1 MTASAVPLRSLIPH
15 PLLTPLSKY
24 SVYTLQYTR
33 IRNVFYGI
41 YECVMRTRQLCK
53 LDLRRT
59 HSHSHSQ
66 TATAASMSRARCA
79 SCCTPAPP
87 LAGRSALDPPPP
99 PPPPLRPAG
108 PSPAAARA
116 ALVTAS
122 APAARSA
129 YRRVSG
135 ATASETAS
143 AICSSVLLMCSAL
156 LCSAVFAFAFAGAR
170 VVHSDRSVAYANGVA
185 LRSLYRF
192 IFSRIGAVP
201 RVVTEAMSSTA
212 RSLKAPRLRLWA
224 PVRTRLGRTP
234 PAARLRRL
242 VLSGTY
248 ENSTVQVYQ
257 CTCACACVRLPRHI
271 TEIFYIESLI
281 VKPRTNFWFI

>member
-1 MTASAVPLRSLIPH
+1 
-15 PLLTPLSKY
+15 
-24 SVYTLQYTR
+24 
-33 IRNVFYGI
+33 
-41 YECVMRTRQLCK
+41 MRTRQLCK

-135 ATASETAS
+135 ATASETAR

-192 IFSRIGAVP
+192 IFSHRCRAACSDGSDELNCQKPESSAAPALGSGQDAARTQATSSSPPPTCPLGYVREQYCTGLP
-201 RVVTEAMSSTA
+201 VYMCLCLRSTA
-212 RSLKAPRLRLWA
+212 EAHHR
-224 PVRTRLGRTP
+224 
-234 PAARLRRL
+234 
-242 VLSGTY
+242 
-248 ENSTVQVYQ
+248 
-257 CTCACACVRLPRHI
+257 
-271 TEIFYIESLI
+271 
-281 VKPRTNFWFI
+281 NFLHRKFDC